1 MFKSGFVSIV
11 GRPNVGKSTLVNQLI
26 GKKVS
31 IVSYKPQ
38 TTRDVI
44 RGIYHDQDCQIIFT
58 DTPGIHKSED
68 LLGEIMNTNAAN
80 VSSDAE
86 IIIMLVDASNPST
99 KSDKYVLEKI
109 KNQQSPLFLVLN
121 KIDQISKKDL
131 LDQLTYYGSLQCF
144 QEIIPISAL
153 KKDNLDHLLEV
164 IKQYLPE
171 GPQYFP
177 VDMVSDHSQAFG
189 IAETI
194 REKILFLTQEE
205 VPYSIDVYCEN
216 IKETEK
222 RMAIQAIVLVNR
234 ESQKGIIIGENG
246 QMLKKII
253 QWTQKDLK
261 EQFQKSIRLEIY
273 VKAYKNWR
281 NNTRILKMLG
291 YEVE

>member
-177 VDMVSDHSQAFG
+177 VDMVSDH
-189 IAETI
+189 
-194 REKILFLTQEE
+194 LFLTQEE
-205 VPYSIDVYCEN
+205 GPYSIGVYCEN

>member
-109 KNQQSPLFLVLN
+109 KNQQSPLF
-121 KIDQISKKDL
+121 
-131 LDQLTYYGSLQCF
+131 
-144 QEIIPISAL
+144 
-153 KKDNLDHLLEV
+153 
-164 IKQYLPE
+164 
-171 GPQYFP
+171 
-177 VDMVSDHSQAFG
+177 FG
-189 IAETI
+189 F
-194 REKILFLTQEE
+194 K
-205 VPYSIDVYCEN
+205 
-216 IKETEK
+216 
-222 RMAIQAIVLVNR
+222 
-234 ESQKGIIIGENG
+234 
-246 QMLKKII
+246 
-253 QWTQKDLK
+253 
-261 EQFQKSIRLEIY
+261 
-273 VKAYKNWR
+273 
-281 NNTRILKMLG
+281 
-291 YEVE
+291 

>member
-205 VPYSIDVYCEN
+205 VPYSIGVYCEI

-261 EQFQKSIRLEIY
+261 EQYQKSIRLEIY

>member
-177 VDMVSDHSQAFG
+177 TDMVSDHSQTFR

-205 VPYSIDVYCEN
+205 VPYSIGVYCES
-216 IKETEK
+216 IKESEK

>member
-1 MFKSGFVSIV
+1 MFS
-11 GRPNVGKSTLVNQLI
+11 R
-26 GKKVS
+26 
-31 IVSYKPQ
+31 
-38 TTRDVI
+38 
-44 RGIYHDQDCQIIFT
+44 
-58 DTPGIHKSED
+58 
-68 LLGEIMNTNAAN
+68 
-80 VSSDAE
+80 
-86 IIIMLVDASNPST
+86 
-99 KSDKYVLEKI
+99 
-109 KNQQSPLFLVLN
+109 
-121 KIDQISKKDL
+121 
-131 LDQLTYYGSLQCF
+131 
-144 QEIIPISAL
+144 IIPISAL

-177 VDMVSDHSQAFG
+177 VDMVSDHSQSFR

-205 VPYSIDVYCEN
+205 VPYSIGVYCEN

>member
-164 IKQYLPE
+164 IKKYLPE

-177 VDMVSDHSQAFG
+177 VDMVSDHSQAFR

-205 VPYSIDVYCEN
+205 VPYSIGVYCEN

-273 VKAYKNWR
+273 VKSYKNWR

>member
-177 VDMVSDHSQAFG
+177 VDMVSDHSQAFR

-205 VPYSIDVYCEN
+205 VPYSIGVYCEN
-216 IKETEK
+216 IKETKK
-222 RMAIQAIVLVNR
+222 RMTIQAIVLVNR

-261 EQFQKSIRLEIY
+261 EQYQKSIRLEIY

>member
-1 MFKSGFVSIV
+1 MFKSGFVSIL
-11 GRPNVGKSTLVNQLI
+11 GRPNVGKSTLVNQLV
-26 GKKVS
+26 GQKVS

-44 RGIYHDQDCQIIFT
+44 RGIYHDEECQIIFT

-68 LLGEIMNTNAAN
+68 RLGEIMNWNASN
-80 VSSDAE
+80 VSTEVDL
-86 IIIMLVDASNPST
+86 ILMLVDASNPST

-109 KNQQSPLFLVLN
+109 KDQQVPLFLIVN
-121 KIDQISKKDL
+121 KIDQITKKEL
-131 LDQLTYYGSLQCF
+131 LDLLTYYQSLQCF

-153 KKDNLDHLLEV
+153 KKDNLDHLLEI
-164 IKQYLPE
+164 IKQNLPE

-177 VDMVSDHSQAFG
+177 SEMVSDHSKQFQ

-205 VPYSIDVYCEN
+205 VPYSIGVYCES

-222 RMAIQAIVLVNR
+222 RMEIHAVVFVNR

-246 QMLKKII
+246 KMLKKII

-261 EQFQKSIRLEIY
+261 TQWNKTIRLEIY
-273 VKAYKNWR
+273 VKTYKNWR
-281 NNTRILKMLG
+281 NNARILKMMG
-291 YEVE
+291 YEAE

>member
-177 VDMVSDHSQAFG
+177 TDMVSDHSQTFR

-205 VPYSIDVYCEN
+205 VPYSIGVYCES
-216 IKETEK
+216 IKESEK

-261 EQFQKSIRLEIY
+261 EQYQKSIRLEIY

>member
-177 VDMVSDHSQAFG
+177 VDMVSDHSQTFR

-205 VPYSIDVYCEN
+205 VPYSIGVYCES
-216 IKETEK
+216 IKESEK

-261 EQFQKSIRLEIY
+261 EQYQKSIRLEIY